1 MSPRSEW
8 LTDEQINRLSEYR
21 QGDVV
26 SLPRQVWLAH
36 GDLPT
41 TAYSRD
47 HAASGA
53 LSSVHE
59 AAPNGQV
66 ILTQTCDLV
75 PRAGR
80 DRPFVA
86 LAPLVRLGEDMAT
99 LARRGRMP
107 RYARVPAFE
116 DGSYFADLDRITTTE
131 TGVLL
136 LHDRAAGLSNDV
148 ERMSFA
154 RAVARKFDRFAFPDE
169 LQLSLSKWREH
180 VISRYGKENSPEGA
194 LYRSA
199 VDIRV
204 SADPAW
210 DADRINVRVIVMFD
224 PGFLPPTDPEAVP
237 DVGDVEQV
245 HGLPAA
251 VLAEQICT
259 GSAGADRGGLM
270 CERLELLWSER
281 CDCVGRIATIEFA
294 LIGTD
299 DMTVDEYRRS
309 VSFDLEFLTAA

>member
-47 HAASGA
+47 HAAGGT

-86 LAPLVRLGEDMAT
+86 LAPLVRLEEDEAS

-107 RYARVPAFE
+107 RYAHVPAFK
-116 DGSYFADLDRITTTE
+116 DGSCFADLDRITTIE
-131 TGVLL
+131 TGLL
-136 LHDRAAGLSNDV
+136 LLQNRTPGLSNDA
-148 ERMSFA
+148 ERLAFA
-154 RAVARKFDRFAFPDE
+154 RALARKFDRYAFPDD
-169 LQLSLSKWREH
+169 LHVSLSRWREQ
-180 VISRYGKENSPEGA
+180 VISRHGKENSPEGA

-199 VDIRV
+199 VDVLV

-210 DADRINVRVIVMFD
+210 DADRIHVRVTVLFD
-224 PGFLPPTDPEAVP
+224 PGFLPPTNPESVLG
-237 DVGDVEQV
+237 VGDVEQV
-245 HGLPAA
+245 HGLSAA
-251 VLAEQICT
+251 ELAEQICNREV
-259 GSAGADRGGLM
+259 GAERGGLM

-281 CDCVGRIATIEFA
+281 CDCVGKIATVEFA
-294 LIGTD
+294 LLGTE